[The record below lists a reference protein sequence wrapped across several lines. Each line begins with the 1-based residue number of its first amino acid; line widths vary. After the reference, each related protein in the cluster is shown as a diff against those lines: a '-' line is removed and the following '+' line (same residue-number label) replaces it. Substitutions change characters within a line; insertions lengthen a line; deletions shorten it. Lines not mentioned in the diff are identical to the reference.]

1 MTRPTALV
9 TGVTGQDGVYL
20 SRLLLSRGYRVVG
33 TTRRSAHAA
42 KEQLELLGI
51 ADAEVRTARDGASED
66 LHALL
71 RDVRPH
77 EIYHLAAQS
86 VVHASWERAV
96 ETAEVT
102 AIGALRMLE
111 GVRTHCPEARVLM
124 ASSSEIFGEPSEW
137 PQTETTSVQPRSPY
151 GAAKA
156 FAYWMTSSYRQVHS
170 VWAASAILYNHES
183 PLRSEEFVTRKI
195 TRGVAA
201 IVAGKAT
208 ELRLGNLEA
217 RRDWGHASDY
227 VEAMWRML
235 QCEAAEDFII
245 GSGESHSV
253 REFCELAFSTAG
265 LDYRDHVVQDE
276 RLFRPAD
283 AFTRVADSSLA
294 AQKLNWRPT
303 YTFEALVREMTRA
316 DLARVNRPAG

>member
-1 MTRPTALV
+1 
-9 TGVTGQDGVYL
+9 
-20 SRLLLSRGYRVVG
+20 
-33 TTRRSAHAA
+33 
-42 KEQLELLGI
+42 
-51 ADAEVRTARDGASED
+51 
-66 LHALL
+66 
-71 RDVRPH
+71 
-77 EIYHLAAQS
+77 
-86 VVHASWERAV
+86 
-96 ETAEVT
+96 
-102 AIGALRMLE
+102 
-111 GVRTHCPEARVLM
+111 M